1 MSATI
6 LVVDDEAAMT
16 DLLAV
21 DLRDAGYRP
30 AIANSSDG
38 ALAVLAREK
47 VDVVV
52 TDMRMPGR
60 SGTELCREIV
70 QLRPSLPV
78 IVITGF
84 GSMDTAIEAIRA
96 GAYDF
101 LTKPF
106 QFEKLQVALERA
118 LEHAALRSQV
128 HQLRRAGRTLPGL
141 DALIGASPAMERV
154 FAILER
160 IAPTNAS
167 ALITGE
173 SGTGKELAA
182 RALHRLSRRSDGPYV
197 SVNCAAIPE
206 QLFESELF
214 GFVRGAFTGA
224 DRNREGLLRRAHGG
238 TLFLDEIGEL
248 PTTLQPKLLRVLQE
262 RAVRPVGSD
271 RAISIDVR
279 LVAATNLDLAREV
292 SEHRF
297 RADLFYRLAVVTIT
311 IPPLRDRGDDIIL
324 LAEQFIEE
332 MCDENDRPRPY
343 LSDETVNTLLA
354 SAWPGNVRELR
365 NWMEFAV
372 AMVDGPEIRVEH
384 LPSVPTAP
392 FPETPQPVPE
402 HEAEERLESLDAV
415 ERRHILH
422 VLEAVGGNKSK
433 AARILKIDRKTLLAR
448 LHRYESSRG

>member
-30 AIANSSDG
+30 AIANSGDG

-271 RAISIDVR
+271 RATSIDVR

-292 SEHRF
+292 SENRF

-332 MCDENDRPRPY
+332 MSDESDRPRPD
-343 LSDETVNTLLA
+343 LSDKTVNTLLA
-354 SAWPGNVRELR
+354 NAWPGNVRELR

-384 LPSVPTAP
+384 LPSPTAP
-392 FPETPQPVPE
+392 FPETPQPFPE